1 MSFEDRLQAH
11 WRALDETLPAA
22 FVAEMD
28 EIVSDAPPAIAA
40 FERASARDSTG
51 QSASAVPLYREALR
65 IGLTGDRRRRAVIQ
79 LSSSLRITGHADEAL
94 ALLTAERAQPS
105 DHLDDA
111 VSAVLALTLTSLS
124 REREAVAVLLTAL
137 APHLPRYQRSMAN
150 YAKQLVAG

>member
-11 WRALDETLPAA
+11 WRALDETPPAE
-22 FVAEMD
+22 FVAQID
-28 EIVSDAPPAIAA
+28 EIVGDAPPAIAA
-40 FERASARDSTG
+40 FERACARDSTG

-65 IGLTGDRRRRAVIQ
+65 LGLTGERRRRAVIQ
-79 LSSSLRITGHADEAL
+79 LSSSLRTTGHAEEAL

-124 REREAVAVLLTAL
+124 REHEAVSVLLTAL